1 MKCRTCGNDLQGNEY
16 NCPFCGSCVDYTQ
29 AVEQAK
35 AGREEGFTFL
45 YENTYRN
52 KLYIAMKYMKN
63 EQDAMDVLQDAYI
76 KAFAR
81 LDSLQDANAFP
92 GWMSTIV
99 VNTAINALQKKKAVL
114 FSDLQNENDEGDVF
128 EYTLEDENMST
139 QPEMACTVQE
149 TQDMVRE
156 LISSLSDEQR
166 ICVLMFH
173 LEGYSIKDI
182 ATVLNC
188 SENTVKSRL
197 NYGRKNIKAKAEEL
211 QKKGYKLY
219 SYTPMCLLV
228 YLLMAERGNMIV
240 THVFEQMAGL
250 GGSVAAGII
259 RGGAMQMAG
268 NVTGGAAQAGATG
281 QAAGG
286 ATQAG
291 TTGQAAGGT
300 VQGGTAGQ
308 VAGGATQAGTAGSAT
323 GAVEGGK
330 AIAATVGKQ
339 AFIKTMTGKI
349 VIAAASIAIVGGVAG
364 GTIAYKYSQD
374 KTKAT
379 DKKEATEATE
389 DTSDQTTTGEADAST
404 TEITTEAS
412 TEITTEAAI
421 DESLYKAAYKEVLE
435 SYKTQIDNYFWQ
447 YEYDYST
454 KTAKEEQTPVAF
466 ADITGDKIPEMI
478 LVQSE
483 DDRTTTAHLDIY
495 SFDGTKAKQIFGTDL
510 GEYGGWDVNVAA
522 GTSYYL
528 FTDQDGTL
536 CAYNGIGDESYT
548 DSYMTFV
555 MDDSGMLQKSPVWTR
570 KEGPNDDYSATIVSC
585 AKDGSEISEDEYD
598 KQIKKLQKNFDTLL
612 MYNSRGKIK
621 AKDFLGTLDDTA
633 MTYDEAMEYLG
644 KITQKDTDKA
654 DKNQRAS
661 KDGKEISAG
670 NAGEVKMTLPEDL
683 PESFLMSSGVG
694 AWGSSMDIKPDGTFT
709 ASFHDSN
716 YSGRGVS
723 SGSGSFKNITQI
735 DKYTYTMELDTLNY
749 DDELGKET
757 TDDNGYTTTFTE
769 LYGIAGGTTFTVY
782 LPGAP
787 TADMPD
793 GMKNWLGFHYY
804 NVPIPDALDCYAIYN
819 VDKENGYFST
829 GLQ

>member
-99 VNTAINALQKKKAVL
+99 ANTAINALQKKKAVL

-128 EYTLEDENMST
+128 EYNLEDENMST

-156 LISSLSDEQR
+156 LIDSLSDEQR

-240 THVFEQMAGL
+240 AHVFEQMAGL

-268 NVTGGAAQAGATG
+268 NVTGGAAQAGAAG
-281 QAAGG
+281 QVAGG
-286 ATQAG
+286 ITQA
-291 TTGQAAGGT
+291 
-300 VQGGTAGQ
+300 GTAGQ
-308 VAGGATQAGTAGSAT
+308 VAGGATQAGTAGSAA
-323 GAVEGGK
+323 GAVETGK
-330 AIAATVGKQ
+330 TVAATVGKQ

-349 VIAAASIAIVGGVAG
+349 AIAAASIAIVGGVAG
-364 GTIAYKYSQD
+364 GTIAYKYSPD
-374 KTKAT
+374 KAKAT
-379 DKKEATEATE
+379 DKKEATEATN

-412 TEITTEAAI
+412 TEITTESAI

-435 SYKTQIDNYFWQ
+435 SYKTQIDNYYWQ

-454 KTAKEEQTPVAF
+454 KTAKEEQTPIVF
-466 ADITGDKIPEMI
+466 ADVTGDGVPEMI
-478 LVQSE
+478 LVRSE
-483 DDRTTTAHLDIY
+483 QNEASIAQMDIY
-495 SFDGTKAKQIFGTDL
+495 SFDGTNAKRIFGTDME
-510 GEYGGWDVNVAA
+510 EYGGWDINAA
-522 GTSYYL
+522 SGTSYYL
-528 FTDQDGTL
+528 FTTKKGTL
-536 CAYNGIGDESYT
+536 YAYSGIGDEGYT
-548 DSYMTFV
+548 DQYIKFAL
-555 MDDSGMLQKSPVWTR
+555 DDSGMLQKATTWAR
-570 KEGPNDDYSATIVSC
+570 KEGPNEDYSATIVSC
-585 AKDGSEISEDEYD
+585 TKNESEISEDKYD
-598 KQIKKLQKNFDTLL
+598 TQVKKLQKNFDTLL
-612 MYNSRGKIK
+612 MYNGQGKDK
-621 AKDFLGTLDDTA
+621 AKEVLGTLDDTA

-644 KITQKDTDKA
+644 KITQKKTDKTASDKKQEKSA
-654 DKNQRAS
+654 DK
-661 KDGKEISAG
+661 KEVSAG
-670 NAGEVKMTLPEDL
+670 NAGEVAMTLPEDL
-683 PESFLMSSGVG
+683 PEKFILTSGVG
-694 AWGSSMDIKPDGTFT
+694 AWGASMDIKPDGTFT
-709 ASFHDSN
+709 ASYYDSN
-716 YSGRGVS
+716 YEGRSTS
-723 SGSGSFKNITQI
+723 SGSGSFKNIKQV
-735 DKYTYTMELDTLNY
+735 DKYTYTMELDTLKY
-749 DDELGKET
+749 DDEIGKVVAN
-757 TDDNGYTTTFTE
+757 DNGYKTTFTE

-787 TADMPD
+787 TADMPE
-793 GMKNWLGFHYY
+793 GMQRWLGFHYY
-804 NVPIPDALDCYAIYN
+804 SVPIPEALDCYAIYN
-819 VDKENGYFST
+819 VDTEYGYFNT

>member
-99 VNTAINALQKKKAVL
+99 ANTAINALQKKKAVL

-139 QPEMACTVQE
+139 QPEMACTVLE

-156 LISSLSDEQR
+156 LIDSLSDEQR

-240 THVFEQMAGL
+240 THVFEQMAGI
-250 GGSVAAGII
+250 GGNVAAGII
-259 RGGAMQMAG
+259 HGGAMQMAG
-268 NVTGGAAQAGATG
+268 NVTGGAAQAAGGAAQAGATG

-286 ATQAG
+286 ITQAG
-291 TTGQAAGGT
+291 TT
-300 VQGGTAGQ
+300 GQ
-308 VAGGATQAGTAGSAT
+308 VAGGATQAGTAGSAA
-323 GAVEGGK
+323 GAVETGK
-330 AIAATVGKQ
+330 TVAATVGKQ

-349 VIAAASIAIVGGVAG
+349 AIAAASIAIVGGVAG

-374 KTKAT
+374 KAKAT
-379 DKKEATEATE
+379 DKKEATEATD

-404 TEITTEAS
+404 TEAS
-412 TEITTEAAI
+412 TEITTESAI

-435 SYKTQIDNYFWQ
+435 SYKTQIDNYYWQ

-454 KTAKEEQTPVAF
+454 KAAKEEQTPIVF
-466 ADITGDKIPEMI
+466 ADVTGDGVPEMI
-478 LVQSE
+478 LVRSE
-483 DDRTTTAHLDIY
+483 QNEASIAQMDIY
-495 SFDGTKAKQIFGTDL
+495 SFDGTKAKRIFGTDME
-510 GEYGGWDVNVAA
+510 EYGGWDINAA
-522 GTSYYL
+522 SGTSYYL
-528 FTDQDGTL
+528 FTTKKGTL
-536 CAYNGIGDESYT
+536 YAYSGFGDESYT
-548 DSYMTFV
+548 DSYIKFTV
-555 MDDSGMLQKSPVWTR
+555 DDSGMLQKSTTWTR
-570 KEGPNDDYSATIVSC
+570 RKGPNDDYSATVVTC
-585 AKDGSEISEDEYD
+585 QKNGSEITEDKYNAQVE
-598 KQIKKLQKNFDTLL
+598 KLQKNFDTLL
-612 MYNSRGKIK
+612 MYNGQGKDK
-621 AKDFLGTLDDTA
+621 AKEVLGTLDDTA

-644 KITQKDTDKA
+644 TITQKETDKA